1 MASCVG
7 RTALLLILVTSVTS
21 QFYDLFQGFKPFPTH
36 HPSYGSYTTRKP
48 EKTYRQTTKREE
60 TTKAYEFDLYN
71 NPFLPQF
78 NLDRNQNDYKRK
90 KNTTSTYSTT
100 VKPKKKTTTNKR
112 AQNLQEY
119 NNNNIYDGKINDVG
133 DYYTQ
138 KPNYNNYYTTENP
151 FNKGVNSYENPYNKG
166 VRPVVT
172 NGPPITNRPVTKR
185 PNYVVTSKPNYGVN
199 ARPKDEDSIAFPDDD
214 ATPEIIIGPDEDYMS
229 NVEKKRYIELAERK
243 CDEYKALGTKA
254 VQAIPLLPRPEPVQI
269 SVRKCAPTTVPLV
282 VGGKV
287 VDIQEFPHMALLGWR
302 KIQSAGYS
310 WKCGGSLVSDQFIL
324 TAAHCSFQDRDN
336 TVVNG
341 PPSAV
346 QLGSS
351 YLDDPGALVVKV
363 AAVIRHPK
371 YKLPKSYYDLAL
383 VKLVNTIKFSEVVK
397 PACLGAAPAVGTPII
412 ATGWG
417 RTEYGGDQSL
427 ELRSVSLPVWDI
439 NRCQEVLGTS
449 RKLPQGP
456 SSESQICAGEER
468 GGKDTCQGDSGGP
481 AQLQE
486 DCIWRLVGVTSLG
499 RSCGAAETPGLYA
512 KLQRAF
518 IASQIFGSQKIR
530 NYTDNNQNY
539 GNSDNYGNN
548 NGNYGNN
555 NANYGNSNANY
566 GNNNANSGSNNNNY
580 DNNYGSNNRQDSVY
594 NERPN
599 NANYNNRRPGN
610 SQDNAQR
617 PDRNVNNYPGSQ
629 NGANNREQDYNRG
642 RPYNQQDYNNY
653 DTQGSNNRQTTQKP
667 NRGIVSSEYN
677 GDYNS
682 QQNSQSYYT
691 TRKPVRNNNY
701 DNKYNSQ
708 NYGNNNRDQT
718 NYNRND
724 NYGYNQPTQRT
735 QDNYNDNRQ
744 SNVEDYTV
752 NRPWWLT

>member
-1 MASCVG
+1 MASNVG
-7 RTALLLILVTSVTS
+7 RTALLLFLVTSATS
-21 QFYDLFQGFKPFPTH
+21 QFYDFFQGFKPFATNQ
-36 HPSYGSYTTRKP
+36 PSYGSAVTTRRP

-60 TTKAYEFDLYN
+60 TTKSYELDLYN

-78 NLDRNQNDYKRK
+78 NLDRNQNDYRRK
-90 KNTTSTYSTT
+90 KNITNNFTTT
-100 VKPKKKTTTNKR
+100 VKPKKKTTIRTTNKIP
-112 AQNLQEY
+112 QNLQEY
-119 NNNNIYDGKINDVG
+119 NNNIYDGKINDVA

-138 KPNYNNYYTTENP
+138 KPNFNNNYYTTENP
-151 FNKGVNSYENPYNKG
+151 FNKG

-185 PNYVVTSKPNYGVN
+185 PNFGVN
-199 ARPKDEDSIAFPDDD
+199 PRPKDEDSIAFPDDD

-269 SVRKCAPTTVPLV
+269 NVRKCTPTTVPLV

-302 KIQSAGYS
+302 KIQAAGYA
-310 WKCGGSLVSDQFIL
+310 WKCGGSLVSEQFVL

-336 TVVNG
+336 TVLNG

-371 YKLPKSYYDLAL
+371 YKLPRSYYDLAL
-383 VKLVNTIKFSEVVK
+383 VKLVNAVKFSEVVK
-397 PACLGAAPAVGTPII
+397 PACLGTAPAVGTPII

-456 SSESQICAGEER
+456 SRDSQICAGEER

-486 DCIWRLVGVTSLG
+486 DCIWRVVGVTSLG

-512 KLQRAF
+512 KIQRAF
-518 IASQIFGSQKIR
+518 VASQIFGSQKMR
-530 NYTDNNQNY
+530 NYTNNNQNY
-539 GNSDNYGNN
+539 GNNN
-548 NGNYGNN
+548 D
-555 NANYGNSNANY
+555 NY
-566 GNNNANSGSNNNNY
+566 GNNNANSGNNNANSGNNNNY
-580 DNNYGSNNRQDSVY
+580 YDNNYRGNNRQESVN
-594 NERPN
+594 NERLN
-599 NANYNNRRPGN
+599 NNRRPQGN

-617 PDRNVNNYPGSQ
+617 PDRNVNNYSGSQ
-629 NGANNREQDYNRG
+629 GGVNNKEQDDINRG

-653 DTQGSNNRQTTQKP
+653 DRQGSNNRPSYTTTTTQKP
-667 NRGIVSSEYN
+667 NRGVISS
-677 GDYNS
+677 DYNNGNYNN
-682 QQNSQSYYT
+682 QQNSQNYYT
-691 TRKPVRNNNY
+691 NRKPVRTNNYENNN
-701 DNKYNSQ
+701 YNSQ
-708 NYGNNNRDQT
+708 NYGSNNRDQT
-718 NYNRND
+718 NYDRND
-724 NYGYNQPTQRT
+724 NYGYNNQRTQRT
-735 QDNYNDNRQ
+735 QNNYNDNRQ

>member
-1 MASCVG
+1 MTSNVG
-7 RTALLLILVTSVTS
+7 RTALLLFLATSATS
-21 QFYDLFQGFKPFPTH
+21 QFYDFFQGFKPFATNQ
-36 HPSYGSYTTRKP
+36 PSYGSAFTTRRP
-48 EKTYRQTTKREE
+48 EKTYKQTTKREV
-60 TTKAYEFDLYN
+60 TTKTYEIDLYN

-78 NLDRNQNDYKRK
+78 NLDRNQNDYRRK
-90 KNTTSTYSTT
+90 KNITNSTT
-100 VKPKKKTTTNKR
+100 LKPKKKTTIRTSTTNKIP
-112 AQNLQEY
+112 QYLQEY
-119 NNNNIYDGKINDVG
+119 NNIYDGKINDVA

-138 KPNYNNYYTTENP
+138 KPNYNNNYYTTENP
-151 FNKGVNSYENPYNKG
+151 LNKG

-185 PNYVVTSKPNYGVN
+185 PNYGVN

-269 SVRKCAPTTVPLV
+269 NVRKCAPTTVPLV

-302 KIQSAGYS
+302 KIQAAGYA
-310 WKCGGSLVSDQFIL
+310 WKCGGSLVSEQFVL

-371 YKLPKSYYDLAL
+371 YKLPRSYYDLAL
-383 VKLVNTIKFSEVVK
+383 VKLVNAVKFSEVVK
-397 PACLGAAPAVGTPII
+397 PACLGTAPAVGKPII

-456 SSESQICAGEER
+456 SSDSQICAGEER

-486 DCIWRLVGVTSLG
+486 DCIWRVVGVTSLG

-512 KLQRAF
+512 KIQRAF
-518 IASQIFGSQKIR
+518 VASQIFGSQKIR
-530 NYTDNNQNY
+530 NYTNNNQNY
-539 GNSDNYGNN
+539 GNN
-548 NGNYGNN
+548 NN
-555 NANYGNSNANY
+555 NAIP
-566 GNNNANSGSNNNNY
+566 GNNNANSGNNNNF
-580 DNNYGSNNRQDSVY
+580 DSNYGSNNRQDSIY

-599 NANYNNRRPGN
+599 NANYNNRRPQGN

-617 PDRNVNNYPGSQ
+617 PDRNVNNYSGSQ
-629 NGANNREQDYNRG
+629 GGNNNREQDDYRG

-653 DTQGSNNRQTTQKP
+653 DTQGSNNRPSYTTTTQKP
-667 NRGIVSSEYN
+667 NRGVISS
-677 GDYNS
+677 DYNNGNYNN
-682 QQNSQSYYT
+682 QQNSQNYYT
-691 TRKPVRNNNY
+691 ARKPVRNNNY
-701 DNKYNSQ
+701 DNSNYNSQ
-708 NYGNNNRDQT
+708 NYGSNNN
-718 NYNRND
+718 
-724 NYGYNQPTQRT
+724 NQPTQRT
-735 QDNYNDNRQ
+735 PNNYNDNRQ